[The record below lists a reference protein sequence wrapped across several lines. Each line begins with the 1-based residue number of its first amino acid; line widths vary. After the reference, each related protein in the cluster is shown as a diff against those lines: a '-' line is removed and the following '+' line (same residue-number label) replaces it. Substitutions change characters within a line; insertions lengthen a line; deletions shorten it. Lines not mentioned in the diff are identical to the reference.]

1 MAFKNGNPGGRT
13 KKLWRDGI
21 LVAITRETMEG
32 RDAGIAKLATQLV
45 RAAAGGDIAA
55 LKEIGDRLDGKPT
68 QEVEQTSVVM
78 TYEEKLKHIADDLGI
93 RETDSAA
100 VPEQLH

>member
-1 MAFKNGNPGGRT
+1 M
-13 KKLWRDGI
+13 
-21 LVAITRETMEG
+21 LV
-32 RDAGIAKLATQLV
+32 LQSWQLNLSA
-45 RAAAGGDIAA
+45 RLHMGDIAA